1 MAPPAA
7 AAANFKLDKKG
18 MMDGIDNDD
27 DDEDEDDEGNLDAY
41 GRVWNRRSC

>member
-7 AAANFKLDKKG
+7 AAANLTLDKKG
-18 MMDGIDNDD
+18 MMDGIDND
-27 DDEDEDDEGNLDAY
+27 DEDDEGNLDAY